1 VKAVMFVPSMVE
13 ILQMSVHHAVDEKH
27 TTSLMDYQT
36 LHYNKQKPLQLF
48 SNFGLLFSLPSA
60 HCWWWGCSKSP
71 PTGPVPGHVYCFPH
85 VQLMSDHIV
94 PDVV

>member
-1 VKAVMFVPSMVE
+1 MFVPSMVE

-60 HCWWWGCSKSP
+60 HC
-71 PTGPVPGHVYCFPH
+71 
-85 VQLMSDHIV
+85 
-94 PDVV
+94 